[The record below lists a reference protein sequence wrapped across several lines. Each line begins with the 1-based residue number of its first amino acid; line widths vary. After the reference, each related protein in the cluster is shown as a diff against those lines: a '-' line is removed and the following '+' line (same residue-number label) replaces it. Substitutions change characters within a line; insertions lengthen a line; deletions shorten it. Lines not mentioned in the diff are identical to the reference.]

1 MVNFREHSMRR
12 KTILSI
18 LFVIIAGLPNGCA
31 YFNTFYNAEQYF
43 ETAEKARLEKTDEN
57 LPTTAKDAYEKV
69 IQKSR
74 IILKKYPDSKYVD
87 SARLLIGISRYH
99 LKEYKTAEEV
109 FRKLLQ
115 EGSVSYRFKTR
126 YWLALCKW
134 KQGLPQPALDDLHEL
149 VQMDIS
155 DDLMSKVYL
164 SISGLYLEQ
173 EDSKNA
179 LNMLEKAAVL
189 VRSSAEK
196 SQIYYQLSE
205 LAEKGED
212 WERAVDAYQ
221 QVIKHSLAKSRIMD
235 AHLQIIRI
243 YRLSEQTERA
253 HKKATKLIKDED
265 YESIHGDLTL
275 ETGKIFQAQGRMDD
289 ALKVYTNI
297 PTDYPKTEASAE
309 ARYLLGKYA
318 LDVLWDLDKAKIEME
333 EVSKEYRQSPYTSL
347 AQKQTKQI
355 QKALTAMES
364 IRSLTHEVIALDTI
378 SQDSVVLDTTN
389 VDSVAIELKTEEVA
403 NHRYALAELE
413 TFHFDKSTIAL
424 NQLDTILLQPK
435 KFSVYPKA
443 VYLKAHILKSSGDVE
458 RADSLE
464 NVIVEAWPSTDFAEK
479 ILTSRGV
486 VKEMTQSEETFNYYE
501 SLWETNPETTFV
513 HFKKLILRDSLS
525 TTSASAGYF
534 LSYHYDHTYFELDS
548 ALKYYRW
555 LHYFHPESEQA
566 ITSKNRFQILQS
578 MFNEL
583 NTDSTE
589 FITDSLNVKAEK
601 DSLIIP
607 DSLDS
612 SIVAEDSTQT
622 LLIQDS
628 LKTTALSIIDPLN
641 VTGFNDSLAK
651 SELHDSLNITVTE
664 DTIQSVI
671 DRDSSN
677 VDTVKT
683 IPEYPLSKT
692 QWDE

>member
-43 ETAEKARLEKTDEN
+43 DTAEKARLEKTDEN

-74 IILKKYPDSKYVD
+74 IILKKYPDSKFVD

-99 LKEYKTAEEV
+99 LKEYKTAEAV
-109 FRKLLQ
+109 FRQLLQ
-115 EGSVSYRFKTR
+115 EGSVSYQSKTR

-134 KQGLPQPALDDLHEL
+134 KQGLPQPALDDLQEL

-189 VRSSAEK
+189 ARSSTEK
-196 SQIYYQLSE
+196 SQIYYRLSE
-205 LAEKGED
+205 LAEKEEN

-265 YESIHGDLTL
+265 YESIHADLTL
-275 ETGKIFQAQGRMDD
+275 ETGKILQDQNKIED
-289 ALKVYTNI
+289 ALNIFAEI
-297 PTDYPKTEASAE
+297 PTDYPNTEASAE
-309 ARYLLGKYA
+309 ARYLLGEHA
-318 LDVLWDLDKAKIEME
+318 LDVLWNLEKAKTEME
-333 EVSKEYRQSPYTSL
+333 EVSKEYRQSSYTSL

-364 IRSLTHEVIALDTI
+364 IRSLTHEINALDTV
-378 SQDSVVLDTTN
+378 SQDRVVLDTTN
-389 VDSVAIELKTEEVA
+389 VDSLAIEMKLEDIA
-403 NHRYALAELE
+403 NYRYALAELE
-413 TFHFDKSTIAL
+413 TFHFDKPTIAL
-424 NQLDTILLQPK
+424 TQLDTILQQPK
-435 KFSVYPKA
+435 SLSVYPKA
-443 VYLKAHILKSSGDVE
+443 VYLKAHILEASGHTE
-458 RADSLE
+458 EADSLE
-464 NVIVEAWPSTDFAEK
+464 NVIVEEWPSTEFAEE
-479 ILTSRGV
+479 ILASRGV
-486 VKEMTQSEETFNYYE
+486 VKEMTQSEQTFNYYE

-513 HFKKLILRDSLS
+513 HFKKLILTDSLS

-555 LHYFHPESEQA
+555 LQHFHPESEQA

-578 MFNEL
+578 IFNEL

-589 FITDSLNVKAEK
+589 FITDSLNVKTEK

-607 DSLDS
+607 DSPDS
-612 SIVAEDSTQT
+612 SIIAEDSIQT
-622 LLIQDS
+622 LIVPDS
-628 LKTTALSIIDPLN
+628 LN
-641 VTGFNDSLAK
+641 VIGLNDSLET
-651 SELHDSLNITVTE
+651 SELPDSLNITVIK

-671 DRDSSN
+671 VRDSSI
-677 VDTVKT
+677 VDSVNR
-683 IPEYPLSKT
+683 IQEAPLNKI